1 MVDPA
6 GRILVVDDDDSV
18 CRALARL
25 LRSFGF
31 DVTTFGSAA
40 ALLAA
45 GVPADTACLVAD
57 VRMPGMGGVELC
69 EQLHAAGQELPTVFI
84 TAHGT
89 EDMRSLMLRRYPVLE
104 KPVASDR
111 LVQAIEAV
119 RRQAGP
125 RRGAAPS
132 ARRQ

>member
-25 LRSFGF
+25 LRSFSF

-40 ALLAA
+40 ELLAA
-45 GVPADTACLVAD
+45 GVPDDAVCLVAD

-69 EQLHAAGQELPTVFI
+69 EQLHASGQELPTVFI

-89 EDMRSLMLRRYPVLE
+89 EDMRSLMLQRYPVLE

-111 LVQAIEAV
+111 LVQAIEAT

-125 RRGAAPS
+125 RRGAAPP
-132 ARRQ
+132 ARR